1 MDLVAKYFSADM
13 TSTESNRANT
23 FYPPADLE
31 MIKQTER
38 ILSTKLPKDYVDFL
52 LQTNGYEGQ
61 LGQSYSIF
69 TPVDKIEEFT
79 QLYGTQFF
87 PWIIFIGTDGGGDM
101 YVIDKRTNPLQF
113 GLLPFISSDEDFIP
127 LGDTFEEFIKH
138 LYDND
143 FWTTTDESNVVD

>member
-1 MDLVAKYFSADM
+1 
-13 TSTESNRANT
+13 
-23 FYPPADLE
+23 
-31 MIKQTER
+31 
-38 ILSTKLPKDYVDFL
+38 
-52 LQTNGYEGQ
+52 
-61 LGQSYSIF
+61 
-69 TPVDKIEEFT
+69 
-79 QLYGTQFF
+79 
-87 PWIIFIGTDGGGDM
+87 M